1 LSYRDLKKFFVKNI
15 FWCIYI
21 DIKSLKP
28 LKKGREIPKV
38 DSMYRL
44 NRRQDL
50 FVKDFVSNHGMI
62 THR

>member
-1 LSYRDLKKFFVKNI
+1 MKE
-15 FWCIYI
+15 
-21 DIKSLKP
+21 LKP
-28 LKKGREIPKV
+28 LKKGREVPKV

-50 FVKDFVSNHGMI
+50 SVKDFVSNHGMI